1 MFLCV
6 FDTLSPIKLGILL
19 FILHRKV
26 FTNYELFDIIQT
38 QNNEKERLS

>member
-1 MFLCV
+1 MFLCEFNNV
-6 FDTLSPIKLGILL
+6 LPTELGILL